1 MSEIKN
7 RINVT
12 RSSMPLYE
20 EYCEEIKSI
29 WETVH
34 LTNMGPIHNKLK
46 TQLKDYLKVKNI
58 ELFVNGHLGL
68 YTAIRV
74 LGLKGEIITTPF
86 TFASTTNAII
96 QAGCTPV
103 FCDIKD
109 DFTIDE
115 SKIEELITDKTVAI
129 LGVHVYGNICAVE
142 EIQRIADKHGLKV
155 IYDAAHAFA
164 VEYKGRGIGD
174 WGDISMFSFHATK
187 VFHTIEGGCLT
198 FSDESLSDKISKERN
213 FGVCGDELV
222 CLGTNA
228 KMNEF
233 SAAMG
238 ICNLRYIDAE
248 LQSRQEAFERYNQ
261 RLANAN
267 GIKLLSFVDGL
278 KQNYAY
284 YPILVD
290 ASVFGS
296 NRDALATKLGENGI
310 LARKYFYPLVSENK
324 EFDRDMTANTPV
336 ALQISRN
343 ILCLPLF
350 AHLSIE
356 DVDKICD
363 IILN

>member
-46 TQLKDYLKVKNI
+46 LQLKDYLKVKNI

-187 VFHTIEGGCLT
+187 EIG
-198 FSDESLSDKISKERN
+198 R
-213 FGVCGDELV
+213 
-222 CLGTNA
+222 
-228 KMNEF
+228 
-233 SAAMG
+233 
-238 ICNLRYIDAE
+238 
-248 LQSRQEAFERYNQ
+248 
-261 RLANAN
+261 
-267 GIKLLSFVDGL
+267 
-278 KQNYAY
+278 
-284 YPILVD
+284 
-290 ASVFGS
+290 
-296 NRDALATKLGENGI
+296 
-310 LARKYFYPLVSENK
+310 
-324 EFDRDMTANTPV
+324 
-336 ALQISRN
+336 
-343 ILCLPLF
+343 
-350 AHLSIE
+350 AH
-356 DVDKICD
+356 V
-363 IILN
+363 

>member
-1 MSEIKN
+1 MS

-12 RSSMPLYE
+12 RSSMPSYE

-46 TQLKDYLKVKNI
+46 AQLKDYLKVGNI

-86 TFASTTNAII
+86 TFASTTNAIV

-103 FCDIKD
+103 FCDVKED
-109 DFTIDE
+109 YTIDE
-115 SKIEELITDKTVAI
+115 SKIEALITDKTVAI

-198 FSDESLSDKISKERN
+198 FSDDSLSDKISKERN
-213 FGVCGDELV
+213 FGVSGDELV

-248 LQSRQEAFERYNQ
+248 LKSRGEAFEHYSK
-261 RLANAN
+261 RLANVD
-267 GIKLLSFVDGL
+267 GIKPLRFVDGV

-290 ASVFGS
+290 ASVFGAD
-296 NRDALATKLGENGI
+296 RDSLADRLGENGI

-324 EFDRDMTANTPV
+324 ELGGDAAMNTPQ
-336 ALQISRN
+336 AFAFSRN
-343 ILCLPLF
+343 ILCLPLY
-350 AHLSIE
+350 AHLSTE
-356 DVDKICD
+356 DIDRICD